1 MTVHHPIAII
11 GGGLGGLTT
20 ARILHVHGYDTAVFE
35 LEVDRDARV
44 QGGMLD
50 IHEHNGQK
58 AIHAAG
64 LHEQFL
70 ELVHHGGE
78 AMRILDRDGVVH
90 RDESDKGTSGRPEVD
105 RGQLRDLLIDSL
117 PDGTIRWGH
126 KVVTVRPVETGA
138 GRYEVEFANGVTIT
152 TDLLIGADGAWSKVR
167 PIVSDERPIYSGI
180 SFIEVDLHD
189 ADNKHPA
196 EAAIM
201 GTGMLFALGGDTG
214 IFGHREG
221 DGSLHVYLGHRA
233 DEHWVDTIDFH
244 DTPTSKAAILELLD
258 GWDNSLRGFI
268 ENADTSLTPR
278 RIHALPVGH
287 SWERIPGVTLVGDA
301 AHVMSPFA
309 GEGAN
314 LAMYDGARLAE
325 AIAAHRGN
333 TEAALAAYET
343 ELFPRSADAARESA
357 ESLEVIFA
365 LDAPKGLVEMFE
377 AFDNIPAQ

>member
-1 MTVHHPIAII
+1 MTTHHPIAII

-35 LEVDRDARV
+35 LEADRDARV

-58 AIHAAG
+58 AIRAAG

-70 ELVHHGGE
+70 ELVHRGGE
-78 AMRILDRDGVVH
+78 AMRILDRNGVVH
-90 RDESDKGTSGRPEVD
+90 RDESDDGTSGRPEVD

-126 KVVTVRPVETGA
+126 KVVAARAVETGA
-138 GRYEVEFANGVTIT
+138 GRFEVEFANGVTIT

-167 PIVSDERPIYSGI
+167 PIVSDQRPLYSGI

-189 ADNKHPA
+189 ADDKHPV

-214 IFGHREG
+214 ILGHREG
-221 DGSLHVYLGHRA
+221 DGSLHIYLGHRA
-233 DEHWVDTIDFH
+233 DEGWVDTIDFH
-244 DTPTSKAAILELLD
+244 DTPTAKATILEILD
-258 GWDNSLRGFI
+258 GWDDTLRGFI

-325 AIAAHRGN
+325 AIAAHHGD
-333 TEAALAAYET
+333 TEAALTEYET
-343 ELFPRSADAARESA
+343 ELFTRSTETARESA
-357 ESLEVIFA
+357 ESLDIIFA
-365 LDAPKGLVEMFE
+365 PDAPKGLVDMFE
-377 AFDNIPAQ
+377 TFDNMPAQ